1 MKQITLIFI
10 NNIRWKQQKIY
21 TTKDDSTNKAHIVQL
36 KNNRY
41 AALKPFKN
49 KFMRLEIMLK
59 SFSRNELKEHIWNHI
74 YKKDSNDSNDS
85 NDTNNSN
92 K

>member
-1 MKQITLIFI
+1 M
-10 NNIRWKQQKIY
+10 
-21 TTKDDSTNKAHIVQL
+21 QL

-49 KFMRLEIMLK
+49 KFMWLEIMLK

>member
-1 MKQITLIFI
+1 M
-10 NNIRWKQQKIY
+10 
-21 TTKDDSTNKAHIVQL
+21 QL

-49 KFMRLEIMLK
+49 KFLRLEIMLK